1 MINLFKID
9 FITVTLL
16 DIIDILLVAFI
27 IYGIYALFKNTR
39 ASQMLIGMII
49 LLIMGVF
56 AQVLNLRALAWLI
69 GSFQTVWVIL
79 FAIVFQPELRRILMY
94 IGQNPVIRKLIS
106 DDSSNAAEEL
116 IYSVFEL
123 QKKKVGA
130 LIVVMRD
137 FGLKAIV
144 EKGVTLNSQLS
155 NQLIFSIFNTLSPLH
170 DGAIVVYQDKIVAA
184 KCILPLSENLDIDPT
199 IGTRHLA
206 ALGLSE
212 ESDAFIIIVSEE
224 SGKVSI
230 AFNGVLS
237 RGINE
242 PTLRTELYRY
252 LSGRNA

>member
-1 MINLFKID
+1 MFELFKID
-9 FITVTLL
+9 FISVTAF
-16 DIIDILLVAFI
+16 DIIDIFLVALI
-27 IYGIYALFKNTR
+27 IFGIYTLFKNSR
-39 ASQMLIGMII
+39 ASQMLIGMIV
-49 LLIMGVF
+49 LLILGVI

-94 IGQNPVIRKLIS
+94 IGQNPIIRKFLS
-106 DDSSNAAEEL
+106 DDGNNAAEEL
-116 IYSVFEL
+116 IYSVLEL
-123 QKKKVGA
+123 QKQQIGA

-137 FGLKAIV
+137 LGLKAII
-144 EKGVTLNSQLS
+144 EKGVEINGQLS
-155 NQLIFSIFNTLSPLH
+155 KQLMFSIFNTHSPLH

-184 KCILPLSENLDIDPT
+184 KCILPLSENLDLDPT

-224 SGKVSI
+224 SAKISV
-230 AFNGVLS
+230 AFNGILS
-237 RGINE
+237 RGLNE
-242 PTLRTELYRY
+242 PSLRTELYKY